1 MKRSL
6 SLFIPLALALP
17 AFAQN
22 LTLNNPDN
30 SPYWGVRLGYDI
42 AIPGKWH
49 TAYGEGVNMYRNGSG
64 ISAGVV
70 YNLPLKANL
79 FFEPGV
85 SVYYYGYS
93 YKDLLISD
101 SNGNIVDTDPKI
113 KKFGVRLPLM
123 VGYRFD
129 LSERLSVS
137 AFTGPEAGY
146 AFYGKVNVKQKE
158 VLGERFPYD
167 VFGEYGQRRFNINW
181 NIGAGIEVD
190 YHWYVSVTGSFG
202 LNDIQK
208 NDISFKEHRATV
220 AIGYNF

>member
-1 MKRSL
+1 MKRCL
-6 SLFIPLALALP
+6 SLFIPLTLALP

-30 SPYWGVRLGYDI
+30 SPYWGVRVGYDI
-42 AIPGKWH
+42 TIPGKWH
-49 TAYGEGVNMYRNGSG
+49 FDGESVDMFRHGSG
-64 ISAGVV
+64 VSVGAI

-79 FFEPGV
+79 FFEPGL
-85 SVYYYGYS
+85 SLSYYGYS

-101 SNGNIVDTDPKI
+101 SHGEIVDTDPKI

-146 AFYGKVNVKQKE
+146 AFYGKVNTKHKDL
-158 VLGERFPYD
+158 LGESFPDD
-167 VFGEYGQRRFNINW
+167 VFSEHGHRRFNINW
-181 NIGAGIEVD
+181 NVGVGVEVD
-190 YHWYVSVTGSFG
+190 YHWFVSVTGSFG

-208 NDISFKEHRATV
+208 NDVCFKEHRATV